1 MKCKVTSRVLDII
14 NFALEDEKIK
24 KAKDTSVVVDINPST
39 MN

>member
-1 MKCKVTSRVLDII
+1 MKCKVTSRVLDMI
-14 NFALEDEKIK
+14 NFALDDEKIK